1 MESKSV
7 VLGAV
12 LVGLVFGA
20 AATAALIGADLSA
33 PTTPTEQ
40 DVDGP
45 TGNTTT
51 PNSSTA
57 DPASSAS
64 TDSLP
69 TFEDSADFVA
79 YVDSGRSQTSY
90 TAGATAGGGD
100 AASTVEPA
108 RERTATAVEA
118 ETATRRQGTAAS
130 ESGAAG
136 GDGGDGDASDRRV
149 GTTNV
154 QVTGVDEPDIV
165 KTDGQRFYY
174 APRGRTSPPPGQARP
189 EPVDDRRTDA
199 VQTDGIRPE
208 RPPGRTHVLDTSSPA
223 DPAAVAAINASG
235 TLLQVDDSLVMLGH
249 SEIRGY
255 NVSDPDSPERS
266 WSRSLNGSL
275 VTARVTGG
283 QLYLVTES
291 PARVGEPCPVEPV
304 GGVEVSCGDVHHP
317 REQIPVDATY
327 TVLAVD
333 PASGDL
339 INATSFVGT
348 TENTVIHMAGDALY
362 VTYTKSAG
370 RADATLAFLTEESEL
385 VPDSV
390 RERLLEI
397 DSYDISQRSKLRE
410 MSATIER
417 WRQSLPEDRRR
428 EVGEQLEERFRT
440 YVSENKRQF
449 TTTGIVRVGVG
460 GNGSVGSDDGDV
472 LAVEA
477 VGEVPGRPLNQFSMS
492 QHNGTLRIATTI
504 PRTSGAESE
513 NDLYVL
519 DATSLDRI
527 GAETGMGETERVYA
541 VRYAGDTAY
550 VVTFRRV
557 DPFHVVD
564 LSDPGDPEEV
574 GKLKLPGFSSYLH
587 PVDDSHVLGIGEED
601 GEVKAVLFDVSDPSD
616 PTIDDTLLLDQSWSA
631 IAETHHAFMQD
642 ERHGV
647 FFLPAGREGL
657 VVDYTGG
664 SLDVEKRIRT
674 DETPARAR
682 YVGDFLYVFAGETV
696 EVLDETTWEAVTG
709 LSL

>member
-12 LVGLVFGA
+12 LAGLVFGA
-20 AATAALIGADLSA
+20 VATAALVGAEFGA
-33 PTTPTEQ
+33 PTA
-40 DVDGP
+40 P
-45 TGNTTT
+45 TGTTST

-57 DPASSAS
+57 DPVPP
-64 TDSLP
+64 TTDDSLP

-79 YVDSGRSQTSY
+79 YVDRGQSQTGY
-90 TAGATAGGGD
+90 VAARGMAGGGGD
-100 AASTVEPA
+100 AAGAVDVA
-108 RERTATAVEA
+108 RERTVTATVEEA
-118 ETATRRQGTAAS
+118 SATRRQGTAAS
-130 ESGAAG
+130 ESGATAG
-136 GDGGDGDASDRRV
+136 DDGGTGSDRRV

-174 APRGRTSPPPGQARP
+174 APRGRTSPPPGRAGP
-189 EPVDDRRTDA
+189 ERVDDRRTEVVRA
-199 VQTDGIRPE
+199 DGVARPE
-208 RPPGRTHVLDTSSPA
+208 RPPGQTHVLDTSSPA

-235 TLLQVDDSLVMLGH
+235 KLLQVGDSLVVLGH
-249 SEIRGY
+249 REIRGY
-255 NVSDPDSPERS
+255 NVSDPDSPESS

-283 QLYLVTES
+283 QLYLVTRT
-291 PARVGEPCPVEPV
+291 PARVSEPCPVEPV
-304 GGVEVSCGDVHHP
+304 GGVAVSCSDIHHP

-327 TVLAVD
+327 TALAVD

-339 INATSFVGT
+339 IDATSFVGT
-348 TENTVIHMAGDALY
+348 TRNTVVHMASDALY

-370 RADATLAFLTEESEL
+370 RADAALTYLTEESEL

-390 RERLLEI
+390 RERLREI
-397 DSYDISQRSKLRE
+397 DSYDISRRSKLRE
-410 MSATIER
+410 TSATIQR

-428 EVGEQLEERFRT
+428 EVSDQLGERFRA
-440 YVSENKRQF
+440 YVAENKRQF

-460 GNGSVGSDDGDV
+460 GTGSDGDG
-472 LAVEA
+472 LGVEA

-492 QHNGTLRIATTI
+492 QHDGTLRIATTI

-541 VRYAGDTAY
+541 VRYVGDTAY

-564 LSDPGDPEEV
+564 LSDPSDPEEV
-574 GKLKLPGFSSYLH
+574 GELKLPGFSSYLH
-587 PVDDSHVLGIGEED
+587 PVDDSHVLGVGEED

-616 PTIDDTLLLDQSWSA
+616 PTIDDTLRLEKGWSA
-631 IAETHHAFMQD
+631 VAETHHAFTHD

-647 FFLPAGREGL
+647 FFLPAGRQGL
-657 VVDYTGG
+657 IVDYTDG

-674 DETPARAR
+674 AEEPARAR
-682 YVGDFLYVFAGETV
+682 YVGDYLYVFAGETV
-696 EVLDETTWEAVTG
+696 DVLDETTWESVTG